1 MPRSKKEIEN
11 TKNEETKSSNLPKRM
26 GKHSTTSVIK
36 KREIGIDE
44 VKLEKIEEEIKKQTT
59 IPEKRQNKINKRIFI
74 NILIAEIIIIYF
86 IFIIMGYMK
95 LEANTYLVDL
105 RVFSMITIGITI
117 IIFER
122 AYKKDSDE
130 LAIYGIESLILSIC
144 TLMTMFIINSYK
156 AKYIYIINSISML
169 FGVYYVG
176 KSIFIYCKMRKKALK
191 RVSDIHKI
199 GRIKE

>member
-1 MPRSKKEIEN
+1 MPRTKKNVED
-11 TKNEETKSSNLPKRM
+11 
-26 GKHSTTSVIK
+26 TSMVK
-36 KREIGIDE
+36 KQEVEIDE

-59 IPEKRQNKINKRIFI
+59 IPEERQNKINKRILI
-74 NILIAEIIIIYF
+74 NILLAELIIIYF

-95 LEANTYLVDL
+95 LEFNTYVADL

-117 IIFER
+117 IIFEK

-130 LAIYGIESLILSIC
+130 LAIYGIESLALAIS
-144 TLMTMFIINSYK
+144 TLMTMFILNSYE

-169 FGVYYVG
+169 FAIYYVG
-176 KSIFIYCKMRKKALK
+176 KAIFIYCKMRKKALK